1 MMATRAAPA
10 KPSAAKSAD
19 APMKKVRARSEDN
32 SPSGTRTLTRGLDVI
47 DIVSQGDTT
56 LQDLATELGLPRST
70 AHRLASALVARRYLK
85 FIRGVGYSLGPR
97 LLELGYLTSQQTS
110 LQRIAR
116 EYLEALADTTGD
128 TVHLGVRE
136 GSRALYLDK
145 IPGKRRVE
153 IISRIGERQPLRST
167 GIGKA
172 LILDADEAQLRE
184 YYQFEGKQGGGYN
197 VRLPAWLERM
207 RDYAKNGYAF
217 DLEENE
223 DQIRCVAAPIRDV
236 SGGIVAAISVS
247 SAAQYM
253 SDTRMHTLIHDVQG
267 AANDISR
274 ALGYN
279 EQQTPE
285 LTDWQS
291 KTAAKKQIR
300 RRVSG

>member
-1 MMATRAAPA
+1 MATREAPA
-10 KPSAAKSAD
+10 KRSAAR
-19 APMKKVRARSEDN
+19 PLPGPKKKGSDGA

-47 DIVSQGDTT
+47 DVVSQGDTA

-70 AHRLASALVARRYLK
+70 AHRLASALVERRYLK

-97 LLELGYLTSQQTS
+97 LLELGYVTGQQTS
-110 LQRIAR
+110 LQRVAR
-116 EYLEALADTTGD
+116 EYLETLADATGD

-145 IPGKRRVE
+145 IPGRRRVE
-153 IISRIGERQPLRST
+153 IISRIGELQPLRST

-172 LILDADEAQLRE
+172 LILDASEAQLRE
-184 YYQFEGKQGGGYN
+184 YYQFEGKQGSYN
-197 VRLPAWLERM
+197 VRLSTWLERM

-236 SGGIVAAISVS
+236 TGKIVAAISIS

-253 SDTRMHTLIHDVQG
+253 SDTRMQGLIHDVQDT
-267 AANDISR
+267 ANDISH
-274 ALGYN
+274 ALGYAGQEAEPPRRKPN
-279 EQQTPE
+279 APG
-285 LTDWQS
+285 
-291 KTAAKKQIR
+291 KKPGR
-300 RRVSG
+300 

>member
-1 MMATRAAPA
+1 MATRAPPA

-19 APMKKVRARSEDN
+19 APKKKVRARSEDN

-47 DIVSQGDTT
+47 DVVSQGDTP
-56 LQDLATELGLPRST
+56 LQDLAVELGLPRST
-70 AHRLASALVARRYLK
+70 AHRLASALVERRYLK
-85 FIRGVGYSLGPR
+85 FVRGVGYSLGPR
-97 LLELGYLTSQQTS
+97 LLELGYVTSQQTT
-110 LQRIAR
+110 LQRVAR

-145 IPGKRRVE
+145 IPGRRRVE
-153 IISRIGERQPLRST
+153 IISRIGELQPLRST

-172 LILDADEAQLRE
+172 LILDAAEAQLRE
-184 YYQFEGKQGGGYN
+184 YYQFEGGGYN
-197 VRLPAWLERM
+197 VRLSAWLERM

-236 SGGIVAAISVS
+236 TGRIVAAISIS

-253 SDTRMHTLIHDVQG
+253 SDTRMLALIHDVQG

-274 ALGYN
+274 ALGYTV
-279 EQQTPE
+279 QQAPE
-285 LTDWQS
+285 LTDRQS
-291 KTAAKKQIR
+291 KAAAKVQIR
-300 RRVSG
+300 RKVSG